1 MTTAKDDFDIAKEV
15 SDLLKDIDKPRQQRI
30 LRWVFERLEL
40 EAQPP
45 QAPAAPAPAAH
56 PPSSPPAHAPA
67 GRAKDIKSFIGD
79 KKPKNDVHFA
89 TAVAYYYRFEAPST
103 ARKESISAE
112 TLLDAARLAD
122 FERPSA
128 PRNVL
133 NNAKKR
139 GYLNSTERGL
149 FEINSV
155 GENLVAMSMPSAA
168 IGEPEVG
175 TRRRRARR

>member
-30 LRWVFERLEL
+30 LRWVFERLE
-40 EAQPP
+40 
-45 QAPAAPAPAAH
+45 PAAH